1 MNIKYLIPLLA
12 ALTFGCGDKDEDT
25 GAEDTFAP
33 SDSGDTADTGDTGDT
48 ADTGE

>member
-1 MNIKYLIPLLA
+1 MNKYLLTLLA
-12 ALTFGCGDKDEDT
+12 ALTFGCGDKDDDT
-25 GAEDTFAP
+25 GAEDTSAP